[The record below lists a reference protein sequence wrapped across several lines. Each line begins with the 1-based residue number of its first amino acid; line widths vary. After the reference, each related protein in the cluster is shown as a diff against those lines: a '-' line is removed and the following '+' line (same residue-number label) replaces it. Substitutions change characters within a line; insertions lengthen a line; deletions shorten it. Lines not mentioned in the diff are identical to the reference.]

1 VGILRRE
8 NQEGSLPME
17 LRHLGEPGH
26 VAVRGTLEL
35 QDLPELLDALL
46 ESQVKVLHLERVRE
60 VPETVV
66 EALVG
71 VGASLQEEERSV
83 LYVRVA
89 AGSRL
94 ASQLSSRRTTL
105 QLQVVLVPPRDDS
118 GASAG

>member
-1 VGILRRE
+1 
-8 NQEGSLPME
+8 ME